1 MPGPNAPYTQL
12 SANQCIQQAFDES
25 QDKLRVDASVS
36 VTQIVGEVSV
46 EIDAADGDN
55 IALASPD
62 GSKKVTVTTVG
73 SSNALDVNIVGDS
86 SGLSTPIIQNV
97 AITTPFVEQSL
108 VFSASTKRITLKVR
122 GDARL
127 QISFV
132 AGMSGTTYFTIPPGN
147 SYTFDNLKLS
157 SPLNL
162 YFQASKAQVLEVLS
176 WS

>member
-12 SANQCIQQAFDES
+12 SANQCIQQAFDET
-25 QDKLRVDASVS
+25 QDKLRVDASIS

-55 IALASPD
+55 ISIASPD
-62 GSKKVTVTTVG
+62 GSKKVTVTTIG
-73 SSNALDVNIVGDS
+73 SKEALDVNIVGDENK
-86 SGLSTPIIQNV
+86 LSIPTILNVPIIAPN
-97 AITTPFVEQSL
+97 TEQHL
-108 VFSASTKRITLKVR
+108 IFSISTKKITLKVR

-132 AGMSGTTYFTIPPGN
+132 AGMSGTVYFTIPPGN

>member
-55 IALASPD
+55 IALSSPD

-73 SSNALDVNIVGDS
+73 TSNALDVNIVGDS
-86 SGLSTPIIQNV
+86 SGLSVPNIQNIPI
-97 AITTPFVEQSL
+97 AAPFVEQSL
-108 VFSASTKRITLKVR
+108 SFSASTKKITLKVR

-132 AGMSGTTYFTIPPGN
+132 AGMSGTVYFTIPPGN

-162 YFQASKAQVLEVLS
+162 YFQASKSQILEVLS